1 MKLRLL
7 IIFLFSF
14 FNISAQS
21 KNSFLDSVI
30 SYKLFN
36 PEKAVLFGLAGIESL
51 NSNENKKIEFE
62 YYYQLGEIFNKLN
75 LYPEAVEFLT
85 RSIDIYDEISL
96 ENSSLIQGIEPGWV
110 LINIGNI
117 HFKTNNL
124 ESAKAYFLEAL
135 EIFQN
140 YHNESLEQKNYG
152 LNTAQNNLALIE
164 IEKGN
169 LEIAKSYLNQI
180 LERRLIVGKA
190 SDIMYSYFSLMSF
203 EFQNNNFE
211 MGIEYFEKAKN
222 LYAQNT
228 QQEQFSEELALYYS
242 YIQEILGTYFL
253 NKREFKKALDYLL
266 FSEEILKK
274 IENENFNDNINII
287 LKISETYLEIGDL
300 KNTEFYLSKV
310 EKIYLKI
317 DIDKKI
323 RFNELLAEK
332 FTKQNQTQQL
342 IEAKNAIINLT
353 NQKNLEIQKSNL
365 LSLDTKLLI
374 RKKQKEFELKEN
386 NLWRTIYIS
395 IIIILLLALTSSI
408 LYFSFKYVRVKNS
421 KLILEKENINNELKY
436 KKRELLSKTN
446 FIVQR
451 NEHLKKLN
459 QNIDSQDLNKRELGE
474 IKREINSMINSE
486 KYYSEFDK
494 LFSEIYP
501 EFSKNLKTKF
511 GLSNTYIRLAAY
523 IKMNQSNNQ
532 IAKICGISL
541 RTVESQRY
549 RLSKLLNLQKGQDLN
564 EFLNTF

>member
-287 LKISETYLEIGDL
+287 HKISEAYLEIGDL

-342 IEAKNAIINLT
+342 IEVKNAIINLT

-421 KLILEKENINNELKY
+421 KLILEKEKINSELNY

>member
-287 LKISETYLEIGDL
+287 HKISETYLEIGDL

-342 IEAKNAIINLT
+342 IEVKNAIINLT

>member
-36 PEKAVLFGLAGIESL
+36 PQKAVLFGLAGIESL

-287 LKISETYLEIGDL
+287 HKISEAYLEIGDL

-342 IEAKNAIINLT
+342 IEVKNAIINLT

-421 KLILEKENINNELKY
+421 KLILEKEKINSELNY

>member
-14 FNISAQS
+14 FNINAQS

-287 LKISETYLEIGDL
+287 HKISEAYLEIGDL

-342 IEAKNAIINLT
+342 IEVKNAIINLT

-421 KLILEKENINNELKY
+421 KLILEKEKINSELNY

>member
-36 PEKAVLFGLAGIESL
+36 PQKAVLFGLAGIESL

-342 IEAKNAIINLT
+342 IEVKNAIINLT

-421 KLILEKENINNELKY
+421 KLILEKEKINSELNY

>member
-36 PEKAVLFGLAGIESL
+36 PQKAVLFGLAGIESL

-287 LKISETYLEIGDL
+287 HKISETYLEIGDL

-342 IEAKNAIINLT
+342 IEVKNAIINLT

-421 KLILEKENINNELKY
+421 KLILEKEKINSELNY

>member
-222 LYAQNT
+222 LYVQNT

-287 LKISETYLEIGDL
+287 HKISEAYLEIGDL

-421 KLILEKENINNELKY
+421 KLILEKEKINSELNY

>member
-36 PEKAVLFGLAGIESL
+36 PQKAVLFGLAGIESL

-287 LKISETYLEIGDL
+287 HKISEAYLEIGDL

-342 IEAKNAIINLT
+342 IEVKNAIINLT

>member
-287 LKISETYLEIGDL
+287 HKISEAYLEIGDL

>member
-36 PEKAVLFGLAGIESL
+36 PQKAVLFGLAGIESL

-287 LKISETYLEIGDL
+287 HKISEAYLEIGDL

-421 KLILEKENINNELKY
+421 KLILEKEKINSELNY

>member
-287 LKISETYLEIGDL
+287 HKISETYLEIGDL

-421 KLILEKENINNELKY
+421 KLILEKEKINSELNY

>member
-287 LKISETYLEIGDL
+287 HKISEAYLEIGDL

-421 KLILEKENINNELKY
+421 KLILEKEKINSELNY